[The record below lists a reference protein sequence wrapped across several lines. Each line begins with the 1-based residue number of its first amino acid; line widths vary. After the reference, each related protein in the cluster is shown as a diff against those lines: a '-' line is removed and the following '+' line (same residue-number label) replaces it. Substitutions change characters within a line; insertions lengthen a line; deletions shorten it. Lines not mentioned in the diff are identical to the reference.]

1 MSLVSPHNHPPKLDR
16 QGLRWLTVFLVF
28 TLSIGLPSVFRQA
41 EAHDV
46 RFPRVMQISFYK
58 DGLRLG
64 FGMTEHAGP
73 RAAALRSRFDADGSD
88 LLEEDEKNEL
98 ANWLFSSSMKSF
110 LIELDGVPLQPELVD
125 LNIELA
131 GDAQAVEGDAIR
143 VTAMSLLAI
152 QLLPGRH
159 RLKIVDK
166 PANPRLLLPFRLD
179 LPRGWSPE
187 NVRSEGEALPL
198 SPAGPFSWQ
207 ATFAGLGGGVELDLL
222 VVDAAE
228 SDSGRVGSSQEFVT
242 P

>member
-1 MSLVSPHNHPPKLDR
+1 MSPHNQPPILDR
-16 QGLRWLTVFLVF
+16 RGLLWLAAALLLV
-28 TLSIGLPSVFRQA
+28 LWIGLPSVFRQA

-64 FGMTEHAGP
+64 YGMTEHAGP
-73 RAAALRSRFDADGSD
+73 RSAALRSRFDADGSAV
-88 LLEEDEKNEL
+88 LEEDEKNEL
-98 ANWLFSSSMKSF
+98 ASWLFSSSMKSF
-110 LIELDGVPLQPELVD
+110 VIELDGVPLQPELVD
-125 LNIELA
+125 LKVELA
-131 GDAQAVEGDAIR
+131 GDAQALEGDAIR

-152 QLLPGRH
+152 QPLPGRH

-207 ATFAGLGGGVELDLL
+207 ATFAGLGGSVELDLV

-228 SDSGRVGSSQEFVT
+228 SDSGKVGSSQEFVT

>member
-1 MSLVSPHNHPPKLDR
+1 MSPHNHPLNLAR
-16 QGLRWLTVFLVF
+16 QRLLWVSASLVF
-28 TLSIGLPSVFRQA
+28 VLWIGLPAIIRQA

-64 FGMTEHAGP
+64 YGMTEHAGP
-73 RAAALRSRFDADGSD
+73 RAAVLRSRFDADGSAVLD
-88 LLEEDEKNEL
+88 EEEKQEL
-98 ANWLFSSSMKSF
+98 ASWLFRSSMKSF
-110 LIELDGVPLQPELVD
+110 QIELDGVPLQPELVD
-125 LNIELA
+125 LKIELA
-131 GDAQAVEGDAIR
+131 GDAQALEGDAIR

-159 RLKIVDK
+159 RLKIADK

-198 SPAGPFSWQ
+198 SPAVPFSWQ
-207 ATFAGLGGGVELDLL
+207 ATFAGLGGGVELDVL

-228 SDSGRVGSSQEFVT
+228 TDSGKVGSSQEFVT

>member
-1 MSLVSPHNHPPKLDR
+1 MSPRNHPLNLAR
-16 QGLRWLTVFLVF
+16 QRLLWVSAFLVF
-28 TLSIGLPSVFRQA
+28 VLWIGLPAIIRQA

-58 DGLRLG
+58 DGLRVG
-64 FGMTEHAGP
+64 YGMTEHAGP
-73 RAAALRSRFDADGSD
+73 RAAVLRSRFDADGSAVLD
-88 LLEEDEKNEL
+88 EEEKQEL
-98 ANWLFSSSMKSF
+98 ASWLFRSSMKSF
-110 LIELDGVPLQPELVD
+110 QIELDGVPLQPELVD
-125 LNIELA
+125 LKIELA

-159 RLKIVDK
+159 RLKIADK

-207 ATFAGLGGGVELDLL
+207 ATFAGLGGGVELDVL

-228 SDSGRVGSSQEFVT
+228 TDSGKVGSSQEFVT